1 VNSNNAAAPGR
12 ERRGKRIEWTGAGGD
27 YFLAVIVD
35 DRDEVVAER
44 WGTRQEILAWMETH
58 WPQLPTKFVPMVYTP
73 VRRHLKGKTGAGA
86 EQEARDLTRRPD
98 PPCNE

>member
-12 ERRGKRIEWTGAGGD
+12 KCRGKRVEWTGAGGD

-35 DRDEVVAER
+35 DRDQVVAER
-44 WGTRQEILAWMETH
+44 WGTRQEVLGSMKTD

-73 VRRHLKGKTGAGA
+73 ARRRLKGNKQGPVRSRKHA
-86 EQEARDLTRRPD
+86 
-98 PPCNE
+98 

>member
-1 VNSNNAAAPGR
+1 VNSNNAAAPGLKCM
-12 ERRGKRIEWTGAGGD
+12 GKRIEWTGAGGD

-44 WGTRQEILAWMETH
+44 WGTRQEVLGWMETD

-73 VRRHLKGKTGAGA
+73 
-86 EQEARDLTRRPD
+86 ARRRPKGNKQG
-98 PPCNE
+98 PVRSRKHV